1 MIFGA
6 HSSPRM
12 PARPLAIVVLCAL
25 VLASGIAG
33 VALDRIVLRP
43 VPSSTILGDSGFHPL
58 STALRSPTAE
68 DRRRIRGELSRE
80 LSLTP
85 AQDSALDAIMT
96 QRAVEFSALREEI
109 RPRVEQLVAD
119 VRSDLEQVLTP
130 VQRERFRRLQRRGDD
145 AQRMSSAP

>member
-1 MIFGA
+1 
-6 HSSPRM
+6 
-12 PARPLAIVVLCAL
+12 
-25 VLASGIAG
+25 
-33 VALDRIVLRP
+33 
-43 VPSSTILGDSGFHPL
+43 
-58 STALRSPTAE
+58 
-68 DRRRIRGELSRE
+68 
-80 LSLTP
+80 
-85 AQDSALDAIMT
+85 MT